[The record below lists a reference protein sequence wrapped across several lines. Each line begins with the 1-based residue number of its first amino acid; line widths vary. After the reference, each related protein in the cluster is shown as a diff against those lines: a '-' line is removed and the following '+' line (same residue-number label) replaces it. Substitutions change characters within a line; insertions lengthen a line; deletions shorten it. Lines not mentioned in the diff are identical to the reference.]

1 MEVFKLRPAY
11 VSGYFYPLREGDLL
25 KFMSEVISDSPKKN
39 VKGVVVPHAGYNFS
53 GSIAGKV
60 YSSIECPDTFV
71 LIGPKHS
78 MESDGIFL
86 SQTSWATPIG
96 EVMPDRDLG
105 ESLLHHCEFIHL
117 NERIHANEHSLE
129 VQVPFIKY
137 VCPNAKI
144 LPIAVSTTSEGILSA
159 TGRCIA
165 NVIKQSD
172 KSVVVVMSSDLNHHE
187 PQEITLNKDE
197 EVIKNLISLDPTGL
211 LKTVYE
217 EDVSMCGAWS
227 CFLGLTIL
235 KELGVDKAELLEHR
249 TSGDVNMDYNQVVGY
264 AGILFE

>member
-1 MEVFKLRPAY
+1 MEVFNLRPAY
-11 VSGYFYPLREGDLL
+11 VSGYFYPLREADLL
-25 KFMSEVISDSPKKN
+25 KFMSEVISDNPKKN

-86 SQTSWATPIG
+86 SQTSWATPLG

-165 NVIKQSD
+165 NVIKQSN

-197 EVIKNLISLDPTGL
+197 KVIKNLTSLDPTGL

-235 KELGVDKAELLEHR
+235 KELGVGKAELLEHR
-249 TSGDVNMDYNQVVGY
+249 TSGDVNMDYTQVVGY
-264 AGILFE
+264 TGILFE